1 MKKPA
6 RAASWQ
12 DVKAI
17 LSQQSPQELLQLIR
31 DVYALRPEVKDFIHA
46 RFLPSTVNVTPYKKT
61 VYQSLYPDVIHG
73 EDMDLARGR
82 KAISDYKKATNDP
95 VGTLELMVYYVEC
108 GTQFTVDYGDIDA
121 GFYESLETMFT
132 QVVKTLHNSEQETI
146 DRFLSGLLQGLVRYG
161 VSLHLL
167 AILAPGAPAG
177 LGACLREVQ
186 RRIVAQLGNQVQVV
200 RRASET
206 RAGPGHSRGTG

>member
-17 LSQQSPQELLQLIR
+17 LAQQSPQELLQLIR

-46 RFLPSTVNVTPYKKT
+46 RFLRAKANVAPYKKT
-61 VYQSLYPDVIHG
+61 IHQSLYPDVIHG

-82 KAISDYKKATNDP
+82 KAISDYKKATHDP

-108 GTQFTVDYGDIDA
+108 GNQFTVDYGDIDA
-121 GFYESLETMFT
+121 GFYESLESMFT
-132 QVVKTLHNSEQETI
+132 QVVKMLQKSDQDTI
-146 DRFLSGLLQGLVRYG
+146 DRFLPRLEGIVRQAHGIGWGYYD
-161 VSLHLL
+161 
-167 AILAPGAPAG
+167 AIA
-177 LGACLREVQ
+177 
-186 RRIVAQLGNQVQVV
+186 
-200 RRASET
+200 ET
-206 RAGPGHSRGTG
+206 LEETFPQCAYAIAHKP